1 MSKKTLSRETLFLLH
16 SDKLILQILNE
27 TNEYLQKHPETK
39 KKVEE
44 INWTFRS
51 LLGLL
56 PETLETFWSGHIF
69 PIAEAEYELEC
80 SIVFCKLGF
89 YKHAIGA
96 LRNVLELGLLSVYW
110 DIDGQS
116 HIDIQ
121 DWLRSMEST
130 PFRKRVFAKLRTN
143 SNIGKFDD
151 KQDILGKTKTLY
163 GQLSDFSHTK
173 GFGFSSRQLNK
184 HQSNVNSFNETSL
197 ARWLELT
204 EKVAEIVTIF
214 HILKYPVALQYIPII
229 EKFGLNGP
237 VGGFIEP
244 HQVERIK
251 EIISQDMLRDLQE
264 ISDKDPDAMEAVK
277 WIKNLPDITESEFS
291 EQIER
296 QDKSMIQMQ
305 GYEQWIKNERK
316 FYKEIKKRKPQEYE
330 EKKTYFKKLREWAKE
345 NGCLSDK
352 VNRTVS
358 N

>member
-1 MSKKTLSRETLFLLH
+1 MFLLH
-16 SDKLILQILNE
+16 SDKLLSQILDE
-27 TNEYLQKHPETK
+27 TNEYLREHPETK
-39 KKVEE
+39 KKIEE

-110 DIDGQS
+110 DVDGQS

-130 PFRKRVFAKLRTN
+130 PFRKRVFARLRTN
-143 SNIGKFDD
+143 SNIREFDD
-151 KQDILGKTKTLY
+151 RQDIFGKTKALY
-163 GQLSDFSHTK
+163 EKLSDFSHTK

-197 ARWLELT
+197 ARWQELT
-204 EKVAEIVTIF
+204 EKVVEIVTIF
-214 HILKYPVALQYIPII
+214 HILKYPVGLQYIPIMQ
-229 EKFGLNGP
+229 KFGLNGP
-237 VGGFIEP
+237 VGGSIEP
-244 HQVERIK
+244 HEVERIK
-251 EIISQDMLRDLQE
+251 EIISKDMLRDLQE
-264 ISDKDPDAMEAVK
+264 ISNKDPDAIEAVK
-277 WIKNLPDITESEFS
+277 WVNNLPDLTESEFS

-296 QDKSMIQMQ
+296 QDKNMIQMQ

-316 FYKEIKKRKPQEYE
+316 FYKEIKKNKPEEYE
-330 EKKTYFKKLREWAKE
+330 EKKQYFKKLRLWAKE
-345 NGCLSDK
+345 NGFLLSK
-352 VNRTVS
+352 ANRIS
-358 N
+358 SPPD